1 MEPAPL
7 ILFIIVPLPSAV
19 AQAMATPPLVPVRR
33 PVPKLPTVIASAP
46 LEIAGAAM
54 AQLAPMAS
62 GLAIFLIAMEAIR
75 LKARF
80 RDNALPKPKAQA
92 LQVDTLGTAEARAKA
107 RALLTP
113 VLAVLPL
120 ALFIRI
126 PPLMAGR
133 LFPTPVAI
141 PAPLMEISAVHRLS
155 VPVKAVFGI
164 VIMQQL
170 QLRLANA
177 VKHPLLAVVVDI
189 PVAALVATPPVP
201 ARV

>member
-1 MEPAPL
+1 MPL
-7 ILFIIVPLPSAV
+7 VLFIIVPLPSAV

-33 PVPKLPTVIASAP
+33 PAPKLPTVIASAP
-46 LEIAGAAM
+46 PPEVAGAAM
-54 AQLAPMAS
+54 AQLAPLAS
-62 GLAIFLIAMEAIR
+62 AIPLIPMDPIR

-80 RDNALPKPKAQA
+80 PDNALPKPKAQA

-120 ALFIRI
+120 ALLIRI

-133 LFPTPVAI
+133 LFPTLVLI
-141 PAPLMEISAVHRLS
+141 PASRMEISAVHRS
-155 VPVKAVFGI
+155 PVPVKAVFGI

-177 VKHPLLAVVVDI
+177 VAHPLPEVLVDI
-189 PVAALVATPPVP
+189 AVAVLVATPPVP